1 MKLCLKKTWEGCV
14 CCLCFFPSSSKKIF
28 FFKPMFSVSMLV
40 VWYYMILK
48 TIIDRRKRIV
58 ERAVSFSFKLLFCN
72 ELFKLWSSFDKWS
85 SLNII
90 FFCGRGFWNKK
101 STLRFHRSLKAYQPI
116 VSSVILVIKI
126 NCFASWDELVWILYS
141 CCSSTGAAGDQKAGV
156 KMEEDGRDGG
166 GP

>member
-1 MKLCLKKTWEGCV
+1 MFKKNLGGLCL
-14 CCLCFFPSSSKKIF
+14 LSLFFSFFLKKIFF

-48 TIIDRRKRIV
+48 TIIDRHKRIV

-156 KMEEDGRDGG
+156 KIEEDGRDGG